1 MRGRRRLRRLWAD
14 GRRASGAWAPLL
26 GGALWAPWGAEASRV
41 LVGALKGRSSSA
53 LLRAGRSLGAPR
65 ALLGRARSACWG
77 APRALLRRAR
87 GALVGALLGRSSGA
101 FRRARGALVGA
112 LVRRFQAR
120 ARGARWGARR
130 ALIRRARGAR
140 FGRSSGAPQALIG
153 RFGLSSWNYM
163 GILCF
168 ASPELVAQGYNPKTW
183 AFITEYEMLGYHDM
197 RAHGLGMIL
206 SILGTFFLVDAILQS

>member
-1 MRGRRRLRRLWAD
+1 
-14 GRRASGAWAPLL
+14 
-26 GGALWAPWGAEASRV
+26 
-41 LVGALKGRSSSA
+41 VGALGRRGLEGARWGSQRALFKRFAARRALVGRSS
-53 LLRAGRSLGAPR
+53 GAPQAR
-65 ALLGRARSACWG
+65 AQGARWG
-77 APRALLRRAR
+77 APRALVRRFQAR
-87 GALVGALLGRSSGA
+87 AQGARWGAPRALVRRFQARALGARWGA
-101 FRRARGALVGA
+101 PRA

-120 ARGARWGARR
+120 ARGARWGAPR
-130 ALIRRARGAR
+130 ALVRRARGAR
-140 FGRSSGAPQALIG
+140 FGRSPGALQALIG

>member
-1 MRGRRRLRRLWAD
+1 MGALGRRGLEGARWGSQRALFKRFAA
-14 GRRASGAWAPLL
+14 RRA
-26 GGALWAPWGAEASRV
+26 
-41 LVGALKGRSSSA
+41 LV
-53 LLRAGRSLGAPR
+53 
-65 ALLGRARSACWG
+65 
-77 APRALLRRAR
+77 
-87 GALVGALLGRSSGA
+87 GRSSGA
-101 FRRARGALVGA
+101 PRARAERLLGRPSGAPQARARGAPWA
-112 LVRRFQAR
+112 LLGRFQAR

-140 FGRSSGAPQALIG
+140 FGRSSGALQALIG

>member
-1 MRGRRRLRRLWAD
+1 L
-14 GRRASGAWAPLL
+14 GRRATGVGRLGAAARGRPV
-26 GGALWAPWGAEASRV
+26 GAEASRV
-41 LVGALKGRSSSA
+41 LVGALKGRSSGA
-53 LLRAGRSLGAPR
+53 LLRARAGRSSGAR
-65 ALLGRARSACWG
+65 
-77 APRALLRRAR
+77 
-87 GALVGALLGRSSGA
+87 GALLGRSSGA
-101 FRRARGALVGA
+101 PQARARGARWGAPRA

-130 ALIRRARGAR
+130 ALIRRSRGAR
-140 FGRSSGAPQALIG
+140 FGRSSGALQALIG
-153 RFGLSSWNYM
+153 RFGLSSWNYT

-183 AFITEYEMLGYHDM
+183 AFIPEYEMLGYHDM

>member
-1 MRGRRRLRRLWAD
+1 MGALGRRGLEGARWGSQRALFKRFAA
-14 GRRASGAWAPLL
+14 RRA
-26 GGALWAPWGAEASRV
+26 
-41 LVGALKGRSSSA
+41 LVGRSS
-53 LLRAGRSLGAPR
+53 GAPR
-65 ALLGRARSACWG
+65 ARAERLLGRPSGAPQARARGACWG
-77 APRALLRRAR
+77 APR
-87 GALVGALLGRSSGA
+87 
-101 FRRARGALVGA
+101 A